1 MFSCLFCAS
10 SNGTP
15 HLQEDRMSEQ
25 RFTAPQ
31 ATWPERRRLLAGAT
45 AAFASLAT
53 GSLNPLS
60 AAGEDVSRTAES
72 IHQEVTFTANR
83 KRLYEALTE
92 TAQFDK
98 VVKLSAAMKS
108 GMPPGAS
115 PTAISGELG
124 GPFSNF
130 GGHIIG
136 RHIEMLPNE
145 RLVQA
150 WRVVDWP
157 AGVFSIAR
165 FELVEAGSG
174 TKLVFDHT
182 GFPVGLAE
190 HLAEGWKLNYW
201 QPLEKFLS

>member
-1 MFSCLFCAS
+1 MFEKHLTVPHAALPGRRCFLS
-10 SNGTP
+10 GT
-15 HLQEDRMSEQ
+15 
-25 RFTAPQ
+25 AV
-31 ATWPERRRLLAGAT
+31 
-45 AAFASLAT
+45 AFAGVAIS
-53 GSLNPLS
+53 SFDPIP

-72 IHQEVTFTANR
+72 IHQEVAFKASR
-83 KRLYEALTE
+83 KRLYEALTD

-98 VVKLSAAMKS
+98 VVKLSSAMQS
-108 GMPPGAS
+108 GMPPGAA
-115 PTAISGELG
+115 PTAISRELG
-124 GPFSNF
+124 GAFSIF

-136 RHIEMLPNE
+136 RHVEMLPDE

-157 AGVFSIAR
+157 AGVYSIAK

-174 TKLVFDHT
+174 TQLVLDHT

-201 QPLEKFLS
+201 QPLEKFFA